1 MLLFTDDTKR
11 VSLAKYSTTVS
22 VSSAERSFSTL
33 RRVKSWLRT
42 RMGEDRLIGLT
53 LLNIHWNI
61 DEISKNL
68 SDHKVRPTH

>member
-1 MLLFTDDTKR
+1 MFKLLQILGTF
-11 VSLAKYSTTVS
+11 TVS

-61 DEISKNL
+61 ELDYTEVIKKL
-68 SDHKVRPTH
+68 AKDGKRKLDLIL